1 MKKHRLIFIAAV
13 SQMIIFTGYAFA
25 AVPVAAT
32 ATAPLGLSALGC
44 MLEPS
49 QKVEISSPVSGVL
62 DNVAVK
68 RGDTI
73 RMGQTLFQ
81 LKAGVEK
88 AGVELAKVKTEF
100 AKRKLE
106 RNQELYKDEILSVHE
121 RDEIETEL
129 LSAQMELRLKEQE
142 LALRSVFSPINGVV
156 VDRLHEQ
163 GEYVNVDPV
172 MRLATLNP
180 LHVDLLLPASYF
192 GQIAKGQFLMI
203 KPETAVVESRKAQ
216 VIIVDPLIDPASG
229 TFRVQLKMDN
239 PGHKIPAGVRCTAQ
253 HINP

>member
-1 MKKHRLIFIAAV
+1 MKNVQLIMMAAISSACFFSV
-13 SQMIIFTGYAFA
+13 NSTAQ
-25 AVPVAAT
+25 AVN
-32 ATAPLGLSALGC
+32 LSALGC

-49 QKVEISSPVSGVL
+49 QKVEVSSPVSGVI
-62 DNVAVK
+62 DNVAVR
-68 RGDTI
+68 RGDAI

-81 LKAGVEK
+81 LKAGVER
-88 AGVELAKVKTEF
+88 AGVDLAKVKTEF

-106 RNQELYKDEILSVHE
+106 RNKELYQDEVLSVHE

-129 LSAQMELRLKEQE
+129 LMAQMELRLKEQE
-142 LALRSVFSPINGVV
+142 LALRTVFSPVNGVV
-156 VDRLHEQ
+156 VDRLHDK

-192 GQIAKGQFLMI
+192 GQIAKGQSLLV
-203 KPETAVVESRKAQ
+203 KPETAVTESRKAQ

-239 PGHKIPAGVRCTAQ
+239 PGHKIPAGIRCTAQ
-253 HINP
+253 LITQ